1 MNFICACSRE
11 NLFAAIFITQRAAA
25 AAVPVAIDLPKCQ
38 AERERGLL
46 FCVQSLDVGVHLIPL
61 LTDCQMTRNS
71 SVHCAVIFIYLF
83 LFLVCLFV
91 CLFDQIQFTSD
102 RECAAYRRNRTI
114 RVPETTSTVFVTFPL
129 RAKELWTEATP
140 SSPASTRDPTPVSTR
155 RSQCK
160 AHFHSIN
167 QSLTHQR

>member
-1 MNFICACSRE
+1 MTAMPQTTRYTTPTHAPYAPAVNTFSSFFFKNINFICACSRE

-71 SVHCAVIFIYLF
+71 TVHCAVIFIYLF

-91 CLFDQIQFTSD
+91 
-102 RECAAYRRNRTI
+102 
-114 RVPETTSTVFVTFPL
+114 
-129 RAKELWTEATP
+129 
-140 SSPASTRDPTPVSTR
+140 
-155 RSQCK
+155 
-160 AHFHSIN
+160 
-167 QSLTHQR
+167 